1 MTMQRKI
8 VQIDEEKCD
17 GCGECVPSCAEQ
29 AIRIIDGKA
38 RLVSDIYCDGLGACL
53 GNCPQDAISIIER
66 DAEPFDEQA
75 TEQHAAA
82 VGRETSPDAPA
93 TACPSSAVR
102 GLQLQVLSDGPATAC
117 SGSGGQAATDSTGP
131 LANWPVQLEL
141 VPPNTPFL
149 QRADLLLVADCVP
162 VACADFHRRYI
173 NGKPLVMGCPK
184 LDDGMR
190 YVEKLAQMIRTSSL
204 QSIAVLKME
213 VPCCTG
219 LLRIAEAAVAAS
231 GVDVPIRSVTVSTRG
246 EELSLANSAEPVA
259 VQ

>member
-1 MTMQRKI
+1 MTTRERKI

-29 AIRIIDGKA
+29 AIQIIDGKA

-53 GNCPQDAISIIER
+53 GNCPQGAISIIER
-66 DAEPFDEQA
+66 EAEPFDQQA
-75 TEQHAAA
+75 TEQYAAA
-82 VGRETSPDAPA
+82 IGRETSQAPP
-93 TACPSSAVR
+93 TTVCPSTAARS
-102 GLQLQVLSDGPATAC
+102 LQLQVLSDGPAMAC
-117 SGSGGQAATDSTGP
+117 SGSGGPASTDSTAA
-131 LANWPVQLEL
+131 LANWPIQLDL
-141 VPPNTPFL
+141 VPPNAPFL
-149 QRADLLLVADCVP
+149 QSADLLLVADCVP
-162 VACADFHRRYI
+162 VACADFHRRYM

-190 YVEKLAQMIRTSSL
+190 YVQKLTQMIRTSSL

-246 EELSLANSAEPVA
+246 EELSFGK
-259 VQ
+259 